1 MTEVQFRAQFGVSM
15 IFRQRRAPSGWRGMS
30 TKKLLIWIAVPLAVL
45 AVRLSFVSAQEKP
58 ARIHARN
65 IVIFVFDG
73 LRAGSVNAVDSPTM
87 FWIRNHGVSFANS
100 HSLFPTFT
108 TANASAIATGHY
120 LGDTGDYSNQIYIGR
135 PVFFDGNFGRPP
147 GSYAPYVEN
156 NRVLGD
162 LDAQFQ
168 GNYLNEESLLAAAR
182 RHGFNTAAVGKMG
195 PTAIQDVSQL
205 NPVNGGFTQPQT
217 IIIDDGTGTPDGVP
231 LAPEVSSALVSAG
244 LPLATPARVQPTGN
258 NTTPGT
264 TDTNHVQQAYFADA
278 TSKVILPMF
287 VKSGKPFALLYWS
300 RDPDGTQHFQGD
312 SLNKLVPGINGPT
325 SKAALK
331 NADDNL
337 KQILDY
343 VNSDPQLAANTDI
356 FLTADHG
363 FATISKFD
371 IDAAGH
377 GTTSYAAKSIYK
389 DANGRQEVNT
399 GFLPVGFLAIDLAH
413 ELELPL
419 FDPDSQIDGPDGK
432 KVFEP
437 VDPAAPQQLPN
448 VRQHPIGGNGLLG
461 GTGLMTIHTDARV
474 VIAANGGSDLLYLP
488 SHDSE
493 LVQKIVAFLAR
504 QDYVDGIFVND
515 EYKNVP
521 GALPSS
527 AIRLR
532 GSSLTPSPTIA
543 VTFKTFS
550 TDPKQPT
557 MTGVQIT
564 DYMLQHGQGMHGS
577 FGRANTFQFM
587 AAIGPDFKK
596 QFVDRAPVSNADI
609 APTFAQVFGFEIPAK
624 GALQGRVL
632 REALLGG
639 PPSLSFA
646 RRRSISGGAA
656 NGKITI
662 LMYQQLWQQVYFD
675 QACFTNAAAAEAQN
689 PCT

>member
-1 MTEVQFRAQFGVSM
+1 MNKRLLWVVAALALWPARSAL
-15 IFRQRRAPSGWRGMS
+15 ISG
-30 TKKLLIWIAVPLAVL
+30 
-45 AVRLSFVSAQEKP
+45 QEKP
-58 ARIHARN
+58 AGDHRRN

-120 LGDTGDYSNQIYIGR
+120 LGDTGDYSNQIYIGH
-135 PVFFDGNFGRPP
+135 PVFQDGNFGRPP

-162 LDAQFQ
+162 LDAQFN
-168 GNYLNEESLLAAAR
+168 GNYLNEETLLASAR
-182 RHGFNTAAVGKMG
+182 THGFNTAAVGKMG

-205 NPVNGGFTQPQT
+205 NPVHGGFAIPET

-231 LAPEVSSALVSAG
+231 LAPEVSSALVNTG
-244 LPLATPARVQPTGN
+244 LPTTAPARIQPPGN

-264 TDTNHVQQAYFADA
+264 KDPNSVQQAYFADA
-278 TSKVILPMF
+278 TSKIILPMF

-312 SLNKLVPGINGPT
+312 SLNNLIPGINGPT

-331 NADDNL
+331 NADNNL

-343 VNSDPQLAANTDI
+343 INSDPRLAANTDI

-363 FATISKFD
+363 FATISKHD

-377 GTTSYAAKSIYK
+377 ATMSYAAEWIYK
-389 DANGRQEVNT
+389 DAQGRQEVNT
-399 GFLPVGFLAIDLAH
+399 GFLPVGFVSIDLAH
-413 ELELPL
+413 ELGLPL

-432 KVFEP
+432 KMFEP
-437 VDPAAPQQLPN
+437 VDPTAARQLPN
-448 VRQHPIGGNGLLG
+448 MRQHPVGGNGLIG
-461 GTGLMTIHTDARV
+461 GTGRIANETDAKV
-474 VIAANGGSDLLYLP
+474 VVAANGGSDLIYLP
-488 SHDSE
+488 AHDPD
-493 LVQKIVAFLAR
+493 LVKRIVAFLAR
-504 QDYVDGIFVND
+504 QDYVGGIFVND

-527 AIRLR
+527 SIRLI

-543 VTFKTFS
+543 VTFKTFPA
-550 TDPKQPT
+550 DPKEPI
-557 MTGVQIT
+557 MSDVQIT
-564 DYMLQHGQGMHGS
+564 DYFLQQGQGMHGS

-587 AAIGPDFKK
+587 AAFGPDFKT
-596 QFVDRAPVSNADI
+596 QFVDQAPVSNADI
-609 APTFAQVFGFEIPAK
+609 APTFAKILGFDVASNGK
-624 GALQGRVL
+624 LKGRVL
-632 REALLGG
+632 QEALAGG
-639 PPSLSFA
+639 PSSVPFE
-646 RRRSISGGAA
+646 RRTAISENAV
-656 NGKITI
+656 NGMATI
-662 LMYQQLWQQVYFD
+662 LMYQQIAKQVYFD
-675 QACFTNAAAAEAQN
+675 QACFKNSSAAKSRN
-689 PCT
+689 KCP